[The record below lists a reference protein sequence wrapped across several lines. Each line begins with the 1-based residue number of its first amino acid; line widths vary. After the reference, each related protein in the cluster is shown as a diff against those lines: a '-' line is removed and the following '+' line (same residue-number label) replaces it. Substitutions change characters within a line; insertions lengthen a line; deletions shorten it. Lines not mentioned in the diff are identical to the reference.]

1 MPAEADDLIAHPF
14 GKLADMGLPF
24 IQPKLCLEPD
34 VDLPFFHVPALPQLF
49 QCPVRQNALVPEISI
64 CQSSHRPVRPV
75 MGAHIGIA
83 GRPAVAEIE
92 KFPLGPAVQ
101 AVNHA
106 GRAERGIGMAI
117 RTFDLFLLHHKIITS
132 KDAPKAARWR
142 LSV

>member
-64 CQSSHRPVRPV
+64 CQSAHRPVRLV
-75 MGAHIGIA
+75 MGAHIGVA

-92 KFPLGPAVQ
+92 KFSLGAAV
-101 AVNHA
+101 
-106 GRAERGIGMAI
+106 
-117 RTFDLFLLHHKIITS
+117 
-132 KDAPKAARWR
+132 
-142 LSV
+142 